1 LVKVK
6 IGEHICEVPKNLYYT
21 KAHTWAKIEDNLVTV
36 GFDDFAQKIIGTV
49 QTFRPLAVGAEVR
62 QFEPLGTVE
71 GGKAVQRIYSPISGK
86 IVGVNEGL
94 LRKPSLINR
103 DPYGEG
109 WLVKI
114 QPTSRLAE
122 ELKTLITGDKAL
134 KWTKGEIKA
143 MIHKKM
149 MLV

>member
-1 LVKVK
+1 MVKVK
-6 IGEHICEVPKNLYYT
+6 VEKHACEVPKNLYYT
-21 KAHTWAKIEDNLVTV
+21 KAHTWAKIEDNQVIV
-36 GFDDFAQKIIGTV
+36 GFDDFAQKILGAV
-49 QTFRPLAVGAEVR
+49 QVFRPLAVGTELQ

-86 IVGVNEGL
+86 IAEVNEKL

-109 WLVKI
+109 WVIKI
-114 QPTSRLAE
+114 HPTSRLAD
-122 ELKTLITGDKAL
+122 ELKTLITGDRAL
-134 KWTKGEIKA
+134 KWTKDEMKA

-149 MLV
+149 MIA